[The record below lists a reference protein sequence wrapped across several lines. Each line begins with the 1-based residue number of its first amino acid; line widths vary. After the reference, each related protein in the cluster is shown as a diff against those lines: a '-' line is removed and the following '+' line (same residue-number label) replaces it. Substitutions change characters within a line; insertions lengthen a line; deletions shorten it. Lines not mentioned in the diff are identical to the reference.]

1 MVKIFY
7 NIEAP
12 HIEFSSH
19 IFGCKHHF
27 PKHDVVIR
35 SRIRLVWAKQS
46 VTRATTDATAI
57 CAHQKSAL
65 GAALSE
71 SRPSSNKTLYSA
83 YDGTWRPGRHPVGRR
98 SADKPVDHLRAR
110 SLAQKQRPNL
120 SAGAIGDET
129 LGKAQLSELSCTIP
143 GSIIPIFPSD
153 PR

>member
-35 SRIRLVWAKQS
+35 SRICRVWAKQS

-83 YDGTWRPGRHPVGRR
+83 YDGTWRPAVIRSEDGQRTPSGITLFR
-98 SADKPVDHLRAR
+98 SATDDFVARDHSTLIESPTRSHAR
-110 SLAQKQRPNL
+110 CR
-120 SAGAIGDET
+120 D
-129 LGKAQLSELSCTIP
+129 
-143 GSIIPIFPSD
+143 
-153 PR
+153 R